1 MNTKEHL
8 LTIIHKQFSKM
19 SRGQKKIAAYL
30 TEHYDKAAFFTAAQI
45 AAEVGVSES
54 TVVRFAGFLGYDGF
68 PELHRA
74 LEQLVEK
81 RLDSKRS
88 TKLDRHY
95 SNRKELIQA
104 VFESD
109 MAKLEDTASELDL
122 NAFDIAVENILHA
135 RHVYIIGL
143 RNCAPLAECLHFYLH
158 MICPD
163 ITLLNSTNH
172 SEIFEQMMRISD
184 KDVLIGISFPR
195 YSMRTLKAME
205 LANSRNARIIT
216 ITDSVYSPMNLYS
229 SCRLLAKSDLSSV
242 VDSLVAPL
250 SVINALVMA
259 LYMERQDEVLHN
271 MAQIEQLWEDYQ
283 IYSKDEINFF
293 DPQKG
298 THLND

>member
-1 MNTKEHL
+1 MDTKEHL
-8 LTIIHKQFSKM
+8 LTLIHKHFSEM
-19 SRGQKKIAAYL
+19 SRGQKKIATYL
-30 TEHYDKAAFFTAAQI
+30 TENYDKAVFCTAAQI
-45 AAEVGVSES
+45 ASEVGVSES
-54 TVVRFAGFLGYDGF
+54 TVVRFATFLGYDGF
-68 PELHRA
+68 PALHRA
-74 LEQLVEK
+74 LEQLIEK
-81 RLDSKRS
+81 RLDYKRS
-88 TKLDRHY
+88 PELTRQY
-95 SNRKELIQA
+95 SSRRELIQA

-109 MAKLEDTASELDL
+109 MAKLEDTAAELDL
-122 NAFDIAVENILHA
+122 NALDIAVEDILRA

-158 MICPD
+158 TLRPD

-172 SEIFEQMMRISD
+172 SEIFEQMMRINDS
-184 KDVLIGISFPR
+184 DVLIGISFPR

-271 MAQIEQLWEDYQ
+271 MEQIEQLWEDYQ
-283 IYSKDEINFF
+283 VYSRDEINFF

-298 THLND
+298 TRLNE